1 MNHRGYEDDLFINLQ
16 CSSPP
21 YNNIWFYSD
30 YSERYDIFLLE
41 LVEQLIEFAHLPLFL
56 GQLTVGVQ
64 SLKSNSLTN
73 RSGEKR
79 GKDAQESLL
88 IPLK

>member
-41 LVEQLIEFAHLPLFL
+41 LVEQLIEFAHLPLLL
-56 GQLTVGVQ
+56 GQLTEGVQ
-64 SLKSNSLTN
+64 GLKSN

-79 GKDAQESLL
+79 GKDAQESQL
-88 IPLK
+88 IPSK